1 MKAGPPKKEIKIT
14 TNCVRQ
20 IAEIR
25 QGHCLNKFQKVASKL
40 IAHRK
45 TPEKRSKNG

>member
-1 MKAGPPKKEIKIT
+1 MALEWEIKIT

-25 QGHCLNKFQKVASKL
+25 QGYRLNIFQNVASIL

-45 TPEKRSKNG
+45 TPEKKQLKKE